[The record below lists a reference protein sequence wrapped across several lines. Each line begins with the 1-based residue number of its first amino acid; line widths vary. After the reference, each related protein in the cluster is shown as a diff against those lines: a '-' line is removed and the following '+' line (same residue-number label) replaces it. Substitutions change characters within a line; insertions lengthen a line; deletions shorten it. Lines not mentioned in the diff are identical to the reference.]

1 MDKRGFTLIELLVV
15 ISIVGILAS
24 VVLASLSSAREK
36 SDITATRAELHGIR
50 NAILMLNSD
59 TGKMPGGYGVVLC
72 RFGTSG
78 FADGNGLPL
87 TNSNAGLINRVVAKF
102 PRWNGPYLA
111 ETPTDPWGNEYI
123 YDSYYTCSG
132 GPNDCPSGSTAT
144 VIHSGGPNE
153 SGANGYDSDNISLLI
168 CR

>member
-1 MDKRGFTLIELLVV
+1 MHQRGFTLIELLVV
-15 ISIVGILAS
+15 ISIIGILAS

-36 SDITATRAELHGIR
+36 SDITATRAELHAIR

-59 TGKMPGGYGVVLC
+59 TGQMPGGYGVELC
-72 RFGTSG
+72 RHPGTA
-78 FADGNGLPL
+78 FADGNGVPI
-87 TNSNAGLINRVVAKF
+87 SHSHAGLLNHNPSKF

-111 ETPTDPWGNEYI
+111 ETPLDPWGNEYL
-123 YDSYYTCSG
+123 YDSYYNCSG
-132 GPNDCPSGSTAT
+132 GANDCSGGTVT

-153 SGANGYDSDNISLLI
+153 SGANGYDSDNISLVI